1 MKQKLVFGLSAAMV
15 AGAFWAC
22 GSGEVVESDDN
33 LEGLA
38 VALLD
43 QITDAEVTLAIQSCE
58 ANPQCAAEMQNPP
71 DFAIPKS
78 SETTSSSDKGRS
90 SSRQPMSSA
99 SVPQSSMVIVKQ
111 SSSSF
116 SIASSTSNVPQS
128 SSSVIVGPGAEYGTC
143 APVTATIN
151 RGQSTTWKV
160 TKAATAS
167 PQEFLNKA
175 EYVWTFADGTPA
187 TSTKTGNM
195 SSDAITYATS
205 GVKTASLL
213 LTTNSGVQVTMDCS
227 PLQVNGAAITG
238 CKCKAASET
247 VDVAEGGAASWSVT
261 GCASQGAN
269 ITTYTWGGLGVAG
282 DGPVAAAVLAA
293 KGDVVQ
299 PTLLVGNDDNT
310 QQEVTCD
317 AVKAIDSNIPDY
329 EITASQA
336 AGKIKIPAGKNQ
348 VHLNVAVGGQS
359 CVVFCETQYT
369 PELQGALTMKVG
381 GQTAKGNYNV
391 TVTLPTTSCDDD
403 MVDFDLSAEA
413 TCGIQ

>member
-1 MKQKLVFGLSAAMV
+1 
-15 AGAFWAC
+15 
-22 GSGEVVESDDN
+22 
-33 LEGLA
+33 
-38 VALLD
+38 
-43 QITDAEVTLAIQSCE
+43 
-58 ANPQCAAEMQNPP
+58 
-71 DFAIPKS
+71 
-78 SETTSSSDKGRS
+78 
-90 SSRQPMSSA
+90 
-99 SVPQSSMVIVKQ
+99 
-111 SSSSF
+111 
-116 SIASSTSNVPQS
+116 
-128 SSSVIVGPGAEYGTC
+128 
-143 APVTATIN
+143 
-151 RGQSTTWKV
+151 V

-238 CKCKAASET
+238 CKCKAAATT

-329 EITASQA
+329 IIEATQGTGAID
-336 AGKIKIPAGKNQ
+336 IPAGTNT
-348 VHLNVAVGGQS
+348 VHIAVDCSQNSTFFCNGEGQIN
-359 CVVFCETQYT
+359 
-369 PELQGALTMKVG
+369 AKVG
-381 GQTAKGNYNV
+381 GTTITGSHYASGKIDSKYCSGSASV
-391 TVTLPTTSCDDD
+391 EVTLNI
-403 MVDFDLSAEA
+403 AA
-413 TCGIQ
+413 KCGVY